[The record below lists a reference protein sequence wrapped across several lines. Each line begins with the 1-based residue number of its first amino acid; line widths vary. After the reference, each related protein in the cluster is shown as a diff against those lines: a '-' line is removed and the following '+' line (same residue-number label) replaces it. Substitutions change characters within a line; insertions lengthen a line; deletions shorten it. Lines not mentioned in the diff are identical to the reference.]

1 MKIKVTTEFTDRY
14 TGELHRVGEE
24 MEVSVQRVNEI
35 LSVGAF
41 ITIVEEAP
49 VQDIA
54 PESKNDEQ
62 EQEQEQEQEAPA
74 EKAAGKRTRKTKTD
88 TE

>member
-1 MKIKVTTEFTDRY
+1 MKIKVTTEFTDKY

-24 MEVSVQRVNEI
+24 MEVPVQRVNEI

-49 VQDIA
+49 VQDVT
-54 PESKNDEQ
+54 PESKDD

-74 EKAAGKRTRKTKTD
+74 EKATGRKTRKTKTD

>member
-49 VQDIA
+49 VQDVA
-54 PESKNDEQ
+54 PESKND
-62 EQEQEQEQEAPA
+62 EQEQEQEAPA

>member
-1 MKIKVTTEFTDRY
+1 MKIKVTTEFTDKY
-14 TGELHRVGEE
+14 TGELHRVGDE

-41 ITIVEEAP
+41 ITIIEEAP
-49 VQDIA
+49 
-54 PESKNDEQ
+54 EQ

-74 EKAAGKRTRKTKTD
+74 EKAEGKRTRKTKTD

>member
-14 TGELHRVGEE
+14 TGELHRVGDE

-41 ITIVEEAP
+41 ITIVKEAP
-49 VQDIA
+49 VQDVA
-54 PESKNDEQ
+54 LESEND

>member
-1 MKIKVTTEFTDRY
+1 MKIKVTTEFTDKY

-49 VQDIA
+49 VQDVA

-62 EQEQEQEQEAPA
+62 EQEQEQEAPA
-74 EKAAGKRTRKTKTD
+74 EKATGKRTRKTKTD

>member
-14 TGELHRVGEE
+14 TGELHRVGDE
-24 MEVSVQRVNEI
+24 MEVSIQRVNEI

-49 VQDIA
+49 VQGDT
-54 PESKNDEQ
+54 PESEND
-62 EQEQEQEQEAPA
+62 EQEQEAPA

>member
-1 MKIKVTTEFTDRY
+1 MKIKVTTEFTDKY
-14 TGELHRVGEE
+14 TGELHRVGDE

-41 ITIVEEAP
+41 ITIIEEAP
-49 VQDIA
+49 
-54 PESKNDEQ
+54 
-62 EQEQEQEQEAPA
+62 EQEQEQEQEALA
-74 EKAAGKRTRKTKTD
+74 EKAEGKRTRKTKTD

>member
-1 MKIKVTTEFTDRY
+1 MKIKVTTEFTDKY

-49 VQDIA
+49 VQDVA

-62 EQEQEQEQEAPA
+62 EQEQEAPA
-74 EKAAGKRTRKTKTD
+74 EKATGKRTRKTKTD

>member
-1 MKIKVTTEFTDRY
+1 MKIKVTTEFTDKY
-14 TGELHRVGEE
+14 TGELHRVRDE

-41 ITIVEEAP
+41 ITIIEEAP
-49 VQDIA
+49 
-54 PESKNDEQ
+54 
-62 EQEQEQEQEAPA
+62 EQEQEQEAPA
-74 EKAAGKRTRKTKTD
+74 EKAEGKRTRKTKTD

>member
-49 VQDIA
+49 VQDVA
-54 PESKNDEQ
+54 PESEND
-62 EQEQEQEQEAPA
+62 EQEQEAPA
-74 EKAAGKRTRKTKTD
+74 EKVAGKRTRKTKTD

>member
-1 MKIKVTTEFTDRY
+1 MKIKVTTEFTDKY
-14 TGELHRVGEE
+14 TGELHRVGDE

-41 ITIVEEAP
+41 ITIIEEAP
-49 VQDIA
+49 
-54 PESKNDEQ
+54 
-62 EQEQEQEQEAPA
+62 EQEQEAPA
-74 EKAAGKRTRKTKTD
+74 EKAEGKRTRKTKTD

>member
-49 VQDIA
+49 VQDVA

-62 EQEQEQEQEAPA
+62 EQEQEQEAPA
-74 EKAAGKRTRKTKTD
+74 EKATGKRTRKTKTD

>member
-49 VQDIA
+49 VQDVA

-62 EQEQEQEQEAPA
+62 EQEQETPA
-74 EKAAGKRTRKTKTD
+74 EKAAGRKSRKTKTD

>member
-1 MKIKVTTEFTDRY
+1 MKIKVTTEFTDKY

-41 ITIVEEAP
+41 IELVEQSEHE
-49 VQDIA
+49 IA
-54 PESKNDEQ
+54 ELSTEDLEESETDGGQTEETPKQ
-62 EQEQEQEQEAPA
+62 S
-74 EKAAGKRTRKTKTD
+74 GRRKRSK
-88 TE
+88 

>member
-1 MKIKVTTEFTDRY
+1 MKIKVTTEFTDKY
-14 TGELHRVGEE
+14 TGKLHPVGEE

-49 VQDIA
+49 VQDVA
-54 PESKNDEQ
+54 PESENG
-62 EQEQEQEQEAPA
+62 EQEAPA

>member
-1 MKIKVTTEFTDRY
+1 MKIKVTTEFTDKY
-14 TGELHRVGEE
+14 TGELHRVGDE

-41 ITIVEEAP
+41 ITIIEEAP
-49 VQDIA
+49 
-54 PESKNDEQ
+54 

-74 EKAAGKRTRKTKTD
+74 EKATGKRTRKTKTD

>member
-1 MKIKVTTEFTDRY
+1 MKIKVTTEFTDKY
-14 TGELHRVGEE
+14 TGELHRVGDE

-41 ITIVEEAP
+41 ITIIEEAP
-49 VQDIA
+49 
-54 PESKNDEQ
+54 
-62 EQEQEQEQEAPA
+62 EQEQEQEAPA
-74 EKAAGKRTRKTKTD
+74 EKAEGKRTRKTKTD

>member
-1 MKIKVTTEFTDRY
+1 MKVKVTTEFTDKY
-14 TGELHRVGEE
+14 TGELHRVGDE

-49 VQDIA
+49 
-54 PESKNDEQ
+54 
-62 EQEQEQEQEAPA
+62 EQEQEQEAPA
-74 EKAAGKRTRKTKTD
+74 EKAEGKKTRKTKTD

>member
-1 MKIKVTTEFTDRY
+1 MKIKVASEFTDKY

-24 MEVSVQRVNEI
+24 MEASVQRVNEI

-49 VQDIA
+49 IR
-54 PESKNDEQ
+54 
-62 EQEQEQEQEAPA
+62 A
-74 EKAAGKRTRKTKTD
+74 EKPKQIPNKKGLNGH
-88 TE
+88 E

>member
-49 VQDIA
+49 VQGVA
-54 PESKNDEQ
+54 PESEND

-74 EKAAGKRTRKTKTD
+74 EKAAGRKPRKTKTD

>member
-1 MKIKVTTEFTDRY
+1 MKIKVTTEFTDKY
-14 TGELHRVGEE
+14 TGELHRVGDE

-41 ITIVEEAP
+41 ITIIEEAP
-49 VQDIA
+49 
-54 PESKNDEQ
+54 

-74 EKAAGKRTRKTKTD
+74 EKAEGKRTRKTKTD

>member
-1 MKIKVTTEFTDRY
+1 MKIKVTTEFTDKY

-49 VQDIA
+49 VQDVA
-54 PESKNDEQ
+54 PESEND

>member
-1 MKIKVTTEFTDRY
+1 MKIKVTTEFTDKY
-14 TGELHRVGEE
+14 TGELHRVGDE

-41 ITIVEEAP
+41 INIIEEAP
-49 VQDIA
+49 
-54 PESKNDEQ
+54 
-62 EQEQEQEQEAPA
+62 EQEQEQEAPA
-74 EKAAGKRTRKTKTD
+74 EKAEGKRTRKTKTD